1 VTTRWIFG
9 ASQLATTRPAVE
21 ETAATQAPQEMSTTI
36 A

>member
-1 VTTRWIFG
+1 MTTRRIFG

-21 ETAATQAPQEMSTTI
+21 ETAVTPAPQEMSTTI